1 MQLADSLNRLGT
13 ETAFEVLARAKALE
27 ASGRRII
34 HLQIGEPDFTTPR
47 HIIDAGRKAWADGE
61 THYCPAPGPA
71 RAARGLRRAPLAPP
85 RPRDRPGQR
94 RRRAG
99 RQAVPVLR
107 RARDLQPGRRGHL
120 PEPGLPDLRVRD
132 QVGRRDAGAAADHR
146 GARLRVQRRRPGRAP
161 HAEDQARDPQLAR
174 EPDGRHR
181 AARAQR
187 ADGEAARRPRLLD
200 PLGRGL
206 LRDALRRARTTRS
219 RRTRACSSARSC
231 STASRRRSR

>member
-61 THYCPAPGPA
+61 THYCPAPGLPVLREA
-71 RAARGLRRAPLAPP
+71 CAAHLSRHRGLEIDPGNVVVAP
-85 RPRDRPGQR
+85 
-94 RRRAG
+94 G

-146 GARLRVQRRRPGRAP
+146 GPRLRVQRRRPGRAP
-161 HAEDQARDPQLAR
+161 HAQDEARDPQLAGQSDR
-174 EPDGRHR
+174 RHR

-206 LRDALRRARTTRS
+206 LRDALRGRRTTRS
-219 RRTRACSSARSC
+219 PRTRACSSARSC